1 MNSTRSTETV
11 NRQPSTPTSSLPRV
25 VIDLERLRHINC
37 GLGRF
42 SLYLARELLAC
53 PDHCFAPIFF
63 LPDNSEHYFEKK
75 TTAHYS
81 SIRVRP
87 WHKEYFQRWIRP
99 IARHYHTTHRPALW
113 HVTHQTSKYLPLD
126 NRVPVILT
134 VHDLNFLHTIDSS
147 HHPGRIRRHLDQVQK
162 LVYRASTIV
171 TDSQFV
177 ADDLARHIDV
187 GSKPIHVIP
196 LGLTK
201 SNVVGADRPHWM
213 PEGPFLFSIGNFLP
227 HKNFHTLVG
236 MMKHLPHH
244 KLIIAGKKET
254 PYGKNIIRERD
265 IAELTDHIILPG
277 VITDSERQWLLKNCD
292 VFVFPSL
299 TEGFGFPVLE
309 AMQFGKPVVMSN
321 RTSLPEIAGD
331 SGFFF
336 PSYEAPE
343 MARAV
348 MDAAQAFQNNPSR
361 AIQSRRHAESF
372 SWQATAQQ
380 YADVYKTLLKGI

>member
-1 MNSTRSTETV
+1 MNPTGCTATPIGTST
-11 NRQPSTPTSSLPRV
+11 NQSTPLPQI
-25 VIDLERLRHINC
+25 VIDLEKLRHINC

-42 SLYLARELLAC
+42 SLYLARELLAHSSEFFE
-53 PDHCFAPIFF
+53 PVFF
-63 LPDNSEHYFEKK
+63 LPKNSDRYFENNS
-75 TTAHYS
+75 TGSYS
-81 SIRVRP
+81 SIQVRP
-87 WHKEYFQRWIRP
+87 WKKERFQQWIRP
-99 IARHYHTTHRPALW
+99 IGRHFNKTHQPALW
-113 HVTHQTSKYLPLD
+113 HVTHQLSKYLPFND
-126 NRVPVILT
+126 QIPVVLT
-134 VHDLNFLHTIDSS
+134 VHDLNFLHTDSES
-147 HHPGRIRRHLDQVQK
+147 HPERTRRQLVRIQK
-162 LVYRASTIV
+162 LVTRATAIV

-187 GSKPIHVIP
+187 SSKPIHVIP

-201 SNVVGADRPHWM
+201 SNVVGTDRPHWI
-213 PEGPFLFSIGNFLP
+213 PEGPFLFSIGNFLQ
-227 HKNFHTLVG
+227 HKNFQSLVE
-236 MMKHLPHH
+236 MMKHLSGY
-244 KLIIAGKKET
+244 KLIVAGKTET
-254 PYGKNIIRERD
+254 PYGKKVLQKIKQLG
-265 IAELTDHIILPG
+265 LTDQVLLPG
-277 VITDSERQWLLKNCD
+277 MISDVERAWLYQNCD

-343 MARAV
+343 MAKAV
-348 MDAAQAFQNNPSR
+348 IDAEQAFQNNSSL

-380 YADVYKTLLKGI
+380 YADVYRTLLKGI

>member
-1 MNSTRSTETV
+1 MNPTGGTATPIGTST
-11 NRQPSTPTSSLPRV
+11 NQSTPLPQI
-25 VIDLERLRHINC
+25 VIDLEKLRHINC

-42 SLYLARELLAC
+42 SLYLARELLTHSSEFFE
-53 PDHCFAPIFF
+53 PVFF
-63 LPDNSEHYFEKK
+63 LPKNSDRYFENNS
-75 TTAHYS
+75 TGSYS
-81 SIRVRP
+81 SIQVRP
-87 WHKEYFQRWIRP
+87 WKKERFQKWIRP
-99 IARHYHTTHRPALW
+99 IGRHFNKTHQPALW
-113 HVTHQTSKYLPLD
+113 HVTHQLSKYLPFND
-126 NRVPVILT
+126 QIPVVLT
-134 VHDLNFLHTIDSS
+134 VHDLNFLYTDSES
-147 HHPGRIRRHLDQVQK
+147 HPERTRRQLARIQK
-162 LVYRASTIV
+162 LVTRATAIV

-187 GSKPIHVIP
+187 NAKPIHVIP

-201 SNVVGADRPHWM
+201 SNVVGTDRPHWM
-213 PEGPFLFSIGNFLP
+213 PESPFLFSIGNFLQ
-227 HKNFHTLVG
+227 HKNFQSLVE
-236 MMKHLPHH
+236 MMKHLSGY
-244 KLIIAGKKET
+244 KLIVAGKTET
-254 PYGKNIIRERD
+254 PYGKKVLQKTKQLG
-265 IAELTDHIILPG
+265 LTDRVLLPG
-277 VITDSERQWLLKNCD
+277 MISDVEREWLYKNCD

-348 MDAAQAFQNNPSR
+348 MNAAQAFQNNPSR

-380 YADVYKTLLKGI
+380 YADVYRTLLKGI

>member
-1 MNSTRSTETV
+1 MNPTGGTATPIGTST
-11 NRQPSTPTSSLPRV
+11 NQSTPLPQI
-25 VIDLERLRHINC
+25 VIDLEKLRHINC

-42 SLYLARELLAC
+42 SLYLARELLTHSSEFFE
-53 PDHCFAPIFF
+53 PVFF
-63 LPDNSEHYFEKK
+63 LPKNSDRYFENNS
-75 TTAHYS
+75 AGSYS
-81 SIRVRP
+81 SIQVRP
-87 WHKEYFQRWIRP
+87 WKKERFQQWIRP
-99 IARHYHTTHRPALW
+99 IGRHFNKTHQPALW
-113 HVTHQTSKYLPLD
+113 HVTHQLSKYLPFND
-126 NRVPVILT
+126 QIPVVLT
-134 VHDLNFLHTIDSS
+134 VHDLNFLHTDSES
-147 HHPGRIRRHLDQVQK
+147 HPERTRRQLARIQK
-162 LVYRASTIV
+162 LVTRATAIV

-187 GSKPIHVIP
+187 SSKPIHVIP

-201 SNVVGADRPHWM
+201 SNVVGTDRPHWM
-213 PEGPFLFSIGNFLP
+213 PEGPFLFSIGNFLQ
-227 HKNFHTLVG
+227 HKNFQSLVE
-236 MMKHLPHH
+236 MMKHLSGY
-244 KLIIAGKKET
+244 KLIVAGKTET
-254 PYGKNIIRERD
+254 PYGKKVLQKIKQLG
-265 IAELTDHIILPG
+265 LTDRVLLPG
-277 VITDSERQWLLKNCD
+277 MISDVEREWLYKNCD

-348 MDAAQAFQNNPSR
+348 MNAAQAFQNNPSR

-380 YADVYKTLLKGI
+380 YADVYRTLLKGI

>member
-1 MNSTRSTETV
+1 MNSTGCTATPTGTST
-11 NRQPSTPTSSLPRV
+11 NQSTPLPQI
-25 VIDLERLRHINC
+25 VIDLEKLRHINC

-42 SLYLARELLAC
+42 SLYLARELLTHSSEFFE
-53 PDHCFAPIFF
+53 PVFF
-63 LPDNSEHYFEKK
+63 LPKNSDRYFENNS
-75 TTAHYS
+75 TGSYS
-81 SIRVRP
+81 SIQVRP
-87 WHKEYFQRWIRP
+87 WKKERFQEWIRP
-99 IARHYHTTHRPALW
+99 IGRHFNKTHQPALW
-113 HVTHQTSKYLPLD
+113 HVTHQLSKYLPFND
-126 NRVPVILT
+126 QIPVVLT
-134 VHDLNFLHTIDSS
+134 VHDLNFLYTDSES
-147 HHPGRIRRHLDQVQK
+147 HPERTRRQLARIQK
-162 LVYRASTIV
+162 LVTRATAIV

-187 GSKPIHVIP
+187 NSKPIHVIP

-201 SNVVGADRPHWM
+201 SNVVGTDRPHWM
-213 PEGPFLFSIGNFLP
+213 PEGPFLFSIGNFLQ
-227 HKNFHTLVG
+227 HKNFQSLVE
-236 MMKHLPHH
+236 MMKHLSGY
-244 KLIIAGKKET
+244 KLIVAGKTET
-254 PYGKNIIRERD
+254 PYGKKVLQKIKQLG
-265 IAELTDHIILPG
+265 LTDRVLLPG
-277 VITDSERQWLLKNCD
+277 MISDVEREWLYQNCD

-348 MDAAQAFQNNPSR
+348 MDAAQAFQNNPSL

-380 YADVYKTLLKGI
+380 YADVYRTLLKGI